1 MLNISRLKFNVGN
14 DYVLIIAQNLP
25 GDSGIKQ
32 ASASP
37 NKCECCLLNT
47 SGGYITPSSW
57 YDGQEDNQED
67 VIDNITLSDL
77 ATIISKAKEYATA
90 NPLTG
95 G

>member
-37 NKCECCLLNT
+37 NKCECCLLSP

-77 ATIISKAKEYATA
+77 ATIISKAKEYATD
-90 NPLTG
+90 NPV
-95 G
+95 